1 MLISFKVKL
10 LDKMHINL
18 NVKNSKMHYHY
29 IDGILLK
36 GRIPQKSKNQF
47 LVSKFS
53 EKIGA

>member
-1 MLISFKVKL
+1 LNKEVGLKKYRL
-10 LDKMHINL
+10 LKKKFLH
-18 NVKNSKMHYHY
+18 

-36 GRIPQKSKNQF
+36 GRIPQKSKNEF